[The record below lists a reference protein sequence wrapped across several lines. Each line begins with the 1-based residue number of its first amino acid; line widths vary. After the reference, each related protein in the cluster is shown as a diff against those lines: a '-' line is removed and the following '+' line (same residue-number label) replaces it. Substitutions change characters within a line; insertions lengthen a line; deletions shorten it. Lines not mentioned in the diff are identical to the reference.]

1 MPLLVNPSSLFCFT
15 FPVLPNDVSEDIR
28 SCSPVPSSLGSV
40 ETFSLRMEEE
50 EHMDKIRNLH
60 INYRTQIQEL
70 QEQCRR
76 NERTIDS
83 MERAYRDDVRE
94 SLRLH
99 ERIIQLERV

>member
-1 MPLLVNPSSLFCFT
+1 
-15 FPVLPNDVSEDIR
+15 
-28 SCSPVPSSLGSV
+28 
-40 ETFSLRMEEE
+40 
-50 EHMDKIRNLH
+50 MDKIRNLH

-70 QEQCRR
+70 QEQCRQ